1 MSTDL
6 CCYSGFWTYPDPG
19 TKNLFDFVR
28 RLRIRGRSSPVP
40 ALSFSRPLVV
50 LQSDDWGR
58 VGVRDREGY
67 EQLRASGIHLG
78 ENPYDYYSLET
89 AEDVIAL
96 RDMLRRHRDSTG
108 RPACLVMNFLLAN
121 LDFQKTAD
129 AGFKDI
135 HLMPLSQ
142 GLPGAWKRPGLFEA
156 YQQGISDDV
165 FYPALHGLTH
175 FCRLAVER
183 ALALPGEHNN
193 LLHTLWKAETP
204 YIYWRMPW
212 IGYEYNNPEKPQAGF
227 LDAGTQSNLIAEAA
241 REFQKVFATA
251 PLSAC
256 APGYRANGDTHR
268 AWSECGVRVAQNGS
282 GGALPPHMDQWEILN
297 LHRTIDIEPFQ
308 RGLPLEKY
316 MQLAERCFER
326 GIPAV
331 VSVHSINFHS
341 SLKDFR
347 GPALRVLDEFLGALE
362 ARHPDLLYV
371 HDMNLYEL
379 VAKGKFKGPR
389 GPVSVEVKQGGS
401 RSRSM
406 TMGAN

>member
-1 MSTDL
+1 ML
-6 CCYSGFWTYPDPG
+6 
-19 TKNLFDFVR
+19 NAVR
-28 RLRIRGRSSPVP
+28 KLLGKEFAAPLHP
-40 ALSFSRPLVV
+40 LHFSRPLVL

-67 EQLRASGIHLG
+67 EQLRASGVHLG

-89 AEDVIAL
+89 AEDVMAL
-96 RDMLRRHRDSTG
+96 RDLLKRHRDSTG

-121 LDFQKTAD
+121 LDFQRIAG

-135 HLMPLSQ
+135 HLKPLSC

-156 YQQGISDDV
+156 YRQGISDDV

-183 ALALPGEHNN
+183 ALASVGDRNN

-227 LDAGTQSNLIAEAA
+227 LDVNAQGNLVAEAA
-241 REFQKVFATA
+241 REFQKLFATA
-251 PLSAC
+251 PLSAV
-256 APGYRANGDTHR
+256 APGYRANDDTRR
-268 AWSECGVRVAQNGS
+268 AWSLCGVRVAQNGS
-282 GGALPPHMDQWEILN
+282 GGALPPHMDEWEMLN
-297 LHRTIDIEPFQ
+297 LHRTIDIEPFE

-326 GIPAV
+326 GIPAI

-341 SLKDFR
+341 SLRDFR
-347 GPALRVLDEFLGALE
+347 GPALRVLDEFLSALE
-362 ARHPDLLYV
+362 TKHPDLLYV

-379 VAKGKFKGPR
+379 VTRGKFKGPR
-389 GPVSVEVKQGGS
+389 GPVSVVVKQDGGKS
-401 RSRSM
+401 KSAKL
-406 TMGAN
+406 GAS

>member
-1 MSTDL
+1 
-6 CCYSGFWTYPDPG
+6 
-19 TKNLFDFVR
+19 LFDFVKK
-28 RLRIRGRSSPVP
+28 LRSRGRISPVP
-40 ALSFSRPLVV
+40 ALSFSRPLVL

-96 RDMLRRHRDSTG
+96 RDLLKRHRDSTG

-121 LDFQKTAD
+121 LDFQSTAD
-129 AGFKDI
+129 SGFKNI
-135 HLMPLSQ
+135 YLKPLIQ

-156 YQQGISDDV
+156 YRQGISDDV

-175 FCRLAVER
+175 FCRRAVER
-183 ALALPGEHNN
+183 ALVSPGDRND

-212 IGYEYNNPEKPQAGF
+212 IGFEYSNPEKPHPGF
-227 LDAGTQSNLIAEAA
+227 LDAEAQDNLIAEAA
-241 REFQKVFATA
+241 REFRKFFATA

-256 APGYRANGDTHR
+256 APGYRANSDTCR
-268 AWSECGVRVAQNGS
+268 AWSDCGIRVAQNGS
-282 GGALPPHMDQWEILN
+282 GGAMPPHMDEWEMLN
-297 LHRTIDIEPFQ
+297 LHRTIDIEPFE
-308 RGLPLEKY
+308 RDLPLEKY
-316 MQLAERCFER
+316 VQLAESCFER
-326 GIPAV
+326 GIPAI

-347 GPALRVLDEFLGALE
+347 GPALRVLDEFLSALE
-362 ARHPDLLYV
+362 AKHPDLLYA
-371 HDMNLYEL
+371 HDINLYEL
-379 VAKGKFKGPR
+379 VTRGKFKGPR
-389 GPVSVEVKQGGS
+389 GPVSVEVKQGDG

-406 TMGAN
+406 TLGAS